1 MRPTTKQVIEHFQ
14 MTTLPV
20 ESTYFVKTYRSKT
33 SRPDGSAD
41 GSAIIALYSDEP
53 RSCSLF
59 HRLKYEE
66 VWHFYAG
73 DPIRLVLL
81 YPDKTSK
88 EVILGSDFTKG
99 ELIQF
104 TVPENVWQAGE
115 IVKGGE
121 WGLFGCT
128 MSPGFSGEIF
138 EGGYYSELINDFPD
152 RAEDI
157 KRLCVPAEHEKNMP
171 KGYEN

>member
-1 MRPTTKQVIEHFQ
+1 MRPTTKQVIEHFE

-20 ESTYFVKTYRSKT
+20 ESTFFVKTYRSKT
-33 SRPDGSAD
+33 SRPDGTPD
-41 GSAIIALYSDEP
+41 GSAIIALYSDDP

-88 EVILGSDFTKG
+88 EVILGLDFTNG

-128 MSPGFSGEIF
+128 MSPGFTGEIF
-138 EGGYYSELINDFPD
+138 EGGYYSDLINDFAD

-157 KRLCVPAEHEKNMP
+157 KRLAVPAEHEKNMP